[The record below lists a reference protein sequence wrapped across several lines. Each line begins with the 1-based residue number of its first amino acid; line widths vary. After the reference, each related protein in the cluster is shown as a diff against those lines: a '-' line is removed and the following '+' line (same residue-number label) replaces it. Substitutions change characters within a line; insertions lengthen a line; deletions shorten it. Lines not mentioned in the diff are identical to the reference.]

1 MKTLIYFDFKI
12 FDGEVKYVE
21 DSVPLSLPYKYYGL
35 DFIRHDRNGNGNAT
49 LRLFDENHEMAKI
62 EYNGWS
68 VNPVINYSFNWQ
80 GDEATLVITDP
91 NGYVFELIKWVDRR
105 QHLRDKPLPLA
116 PFLVLKELQQ
126 FNSGLEY
133 ELKLENERLQKTIT
147 KLQRE
152 IEDLNL
158 SLKEVHNKE

>member
-1 MKTLIYFDFKI
+1 MKTIIYFDFNTL
-12 FDGEVKYVE
+12 DGDVKSVE
-21 DSVPLSLPYKYYGL
+21 DNVPLCLPFNYYAL
-35 DFIRHDRNGNGNAT
+35 RFTHEDTNGNGKAT
-49 LRLFDENHEMAKI
+49 LRIFDESHEMAKI

-152 IEDLNL
+152 IEAL
-158 SLKEVHNKE
+158 NKELKGT